1 MIKFKQ
7 VTKQFSD
14 GTVAFRDLSFTID
27 EGEMALITGPSGSGK
42 TTVMRLLIREYTP
55 SKGEITF
62 EDTNIEQIKSGQI
75 PQHRRKVGVV
85 FQDYKLISELNVW
98 ENIALPLYIKNQK
111 QEDIEDRVTDLLN
124 LVELTDKGLMF
135 PKQLSG
141 GEAQRI
147 SIARALA
154 TAPRVIFADE
164 PTGNLDKDASQH
176 IITLLRKINELGTTL
191 VIATHDPLVMD
202 QVQAKKVDLGV
213 HNTTKTPD
221 SEPEEAEEQAE
232 DEEEK
237 KTEKK
242 REVKLQKE
250 AKKQKKELKKS
261 KLKKTDKKKSH
272 KSSPT
277 LKSKKISQLEKIKN
291 TSAGVLQ
298 GLKENFKKLKF
309 GKNSKNKQTEKNT
322 DSEKDSH
329 TKEDESQTN
338 NQSTT

>member
-14 GTVAFRDLSFTID
+14 GTVAFRDLSFTVD

-42 TTVMRLLIREYTP
+42 TTIMRLLIREYVPTR
-55 SKGEITF
+55 GEIVF
-62 EDTNIEQIKSGQI
+62 EDTNIEQIRGGQI
-75 PQHRRKVGVV
+75 PQLRRKVGVV

-111 QEDIEDRVTDLLN
+111 QEDIEDRVTDLLK

-164 PTGNLDKDASQH
+164 PTGNLDKDASRH
-176 IITLLRKINELGTTL
+176 VITLLRKINELGTTT
-191 VIATHDPLVMD
+191 VIATHDPLVID
-202 QVQAKKVDLGV
+202 QLQVKKVDLGV
-213 HNTTKTPD
+213 HNTTKAPD
-221 SEPEEAEEQAE
+221 SQPVETEE
-232 DEEEK
+232 EEEK
-237 KTEKK
+237 IEKK
-242 REVKLQKE
+242 RKERIQKE
-250 AKKQKKELKKS
+250 IKKQETESKKSRAKKIDSKE
-261 KLKKTDKKKSH
+261 
-272 KSSPT
+272 SSRDSSAS
-277 LKSKKISQLEKIKN
+277 KSKKRPQLENLKN
-291 TSAGVLQ
+291 TSAGLMQELQ
-298 GLKENFKKLKF
+298 SRFKNIKF
-309 GKNSKNKQTEKNT
+309 GKNSKDEKTADNT

-329 TKEDESQTN
+329 SKENESSTN